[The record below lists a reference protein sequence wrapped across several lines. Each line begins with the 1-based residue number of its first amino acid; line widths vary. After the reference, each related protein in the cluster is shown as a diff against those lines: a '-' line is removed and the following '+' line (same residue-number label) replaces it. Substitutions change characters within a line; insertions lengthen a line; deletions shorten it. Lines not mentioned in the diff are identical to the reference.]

1 MRKLGLD
8 ACLVTLDRDGRSSR
22 LERAVSRFLES
33 APACLKPGGR
43 LVIISFHSLED
54 RIVKRH
60 FQHWDHAGMMRNLT
74 AHVVKPGREEIWSNP
89 RSRSARLRAAERLQ
103 HTAQSEAHDGGS
115 EVPPL
120 ATFRRR

>member
-1 MRKLGLD
+1 MHPATLTFQALRI
-8 ACLVTLDRDGRSSR
+8 AVNSELVSLT
-22 LERAVSRFLES
+22 RFLES

-74 AHVVKPGREEIWSNP
+74 AHVVTPGREEIGSNP
-89 RSRSARLRAAERLQ
+89 RSRSARLRASERLQ
-103 HTAQSEAHDGGS
+103 HTAQSEADDGGS
-115 EVPPL
+115 EASPP
-120 ATFRRR
+120 ATFRHR